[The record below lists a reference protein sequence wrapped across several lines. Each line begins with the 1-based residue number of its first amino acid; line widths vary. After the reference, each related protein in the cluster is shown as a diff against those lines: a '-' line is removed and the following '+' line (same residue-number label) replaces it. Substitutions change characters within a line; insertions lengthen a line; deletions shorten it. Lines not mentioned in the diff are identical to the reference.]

1 MAEAVASAEHPSN
14 VADDARPG
22 FLVVEDDDLV
32 ARWLVRAFSKFR
44 PVQRAASVAEGRTRL
59 ADPTLKLL
67 ALCTDINLPDG
78 LGLDVLRTAKELH
91 PRISA
96 LVLTANTQP
105 KIVNNSFLLGAS
117 FLTKPTTEESL
128 ETFAR
133 RALACEGVE
142 DTRVLHVVEAVATEW
157 SLSDR
162 EVELL
167 GLAVADRPRDELA
180 DALGVTE
187 NTTKTQVKNLLRKSN
202 TKNLDHLVRVILK
215 RALQG

>member
-1 MAEAVASAEHPSN
+1 MT
-14 VADDARPG
+14 DDTHPG

-44 PVQRAASVAEGRTRL
+44 PVHRAGTVADGRARL
-59 ADPTLKLL
+59 ADPNLKLV

-78 LGLDVLRTAKELH
+78 LGLDVLRTARELH
-91 PRISA
+91 PRIA
-96 LVLTANTQP
+96 TLVLTANTQP

-117 FLTKPTTEESL
+117 FLSKPTTAESL

-142 DTRVLHVVEAVATEW
+142 DTRVLRVLEMVAGEW

-167 GLAVADRPRDELA
+167 GLAVADRPRDQLA

-187 NTTKTQVKNLLRKSN
+187 NTTKTQVKNLLRKSG
-202 TKNLDHLVRVILK
+202 TKNLDHLVRVVLH